1 MEVGHSSPWRSV
13 IDNPQPWVLGLCVAV
28 FALLIGN
35 ELWLTG
41 NAFHSSTKTAI
52 SSPNSA
58 ERNPQTLAQITDADL
73 FGHAANQNSNLPE
86 TNLQVVLRAVFA
98 ARDPRQ
104 ASAVIET
111 ADGHSEIV
119 KVGASI
125 GGNAVLHEVLDN
137 RVVLSRNGALET
149 LYFPAPQ
156 ESAEFAVAQAETPT
170 TTANNEM
177 PTTPAV
183 PAGAS
188 PDEIKRAAILQRL
201 EELRARST
209 LR

>member
-1 MEVGHSSPWRSV
+1 MEASHSPSWRNV
-13 IDNPQPWVLGLCVAV
+13 IDNPQPWVLGLCIAV
-28 FALLIGN
+28 FALLIGD
-35 ELWLTG
+35 EVWLTSS
-41 NAFHSSTKTAI
+41 AFRSSVQIATR
-52 SSPNSA
+52 SSDTF
-58 ERNPQTLAQITDADL
+58 EHNPQTLAQITDADL

-98 ARDPRQ
+98 ATDPKQ

-111 ADGHSEIV
+111 TDGHSEIV
-119 KVGASI
+119 KVGASV
-125 GGNAVLHEVLDN
+125 GGNAVLHDVLDN

-156 ESAEFAVAQAETPT
+156 ESAEFAVAQVETPVT
-170 TTANNEM
+170 NNETS
-177 PTTPAV
+177 TTPTV

-209 LR
+209 LH

>member
-1 MEVGHSSPWRSV
+1 MEAGHSPSWRSV
-13 IDNPQPWVLGLCVAV
+13 IDNPQPWVLGLCIAV
-28 FALLIGN
+28 FALLIGD
-35 ELWLTG
+35 EVWLTSS
-41 NAFHSSTKTAI
+41 AFRSSVQMVTRSADTAV
-52 SSPNSA
+52 
-58 ERNPQTLAQITDADL
+58 RNPQTLAQITDADL

-98 ARDPRQ
+98 ASDSKQ

-111 ADGHSEIV
+111 TDGHSEIV
-119 KVGASI
+119 KVGASV

-156 ESAEFAVAQAETPT
+156 ESAEFAVAQVETPA
-170 TTANNEM
+170 ANNNE
-177 PTTPAV
+177 TSVTPAV

-201 EELRARST
+201 EELRARSS
-209 LR
+209 LH